1 MSIKNSPSRKT
12 KRTVFDEQPNAV
24 AITEEEFEKN
34 ELNASP
40 VTNFDLICKERKI
53 KAAELLDIKHKRR
66 FCDEQPGAAVITKQE
81 FENDD
86 LKASPM
92 IHLAVKCTKI
102 EISFSYSPSVKG
114 K

>member
-1 MSIKNSPSRKT
+1 MSIKNSPTRKT
-12 KRTVFDEQPNAV
+12 KRTIFDEQPNAV

-34 ELNASP
+34 ELHALP

-53 KAAELLDIKHKRR
+53 KAVELLDKHKRR
-66 FCDEQPGAAVITKQE
+66 FCDEQPGAAIITKQE

-92 IHLAVKCTKI
+92 IHLAVKCTKTKS
-102 EISFSYSPSVKG
+102 SFSYSPSVKG